1 MKNKL
6 TIIFLAT
13 GILLAVGIPYFS
25 KAQTLTDYSS
35 NSRIKNNRSSRLG
48 GPNPGGNPDVP
59 IDGGISLL
67 VAAGAAY
74 GIKKARDSRKK

>member
-1 MKNKL
+1 MKSKL
-6 TIIFLAT
+6 TI
-13 GILLAVGIPYFS
+13 LLIAGVLLLVSVPYFT
-25 KAQTLTDYSS
+25 KAQTLPDYSFKQKN
-35 NSRIKNNRSSRLG
+35 NSRSRVG

-74 GIKKARDSRKK
+74 GLKKAKDLRKK